1 MLTSTYKKTDISGNG
16 QNKYWS
22 YAKHQKRRA
31 HGDQI
36 QYRIKK
42 TNKKIQRNC
51 RCFLRI
57 HNSTYLSAN
66 WRILYVLSMSKN
78 QEIKKSKHKLEK
90 SKLKRYA
97 CTLFMTN
104 KEKAKSYDYD
114 IFVFFKLQNIYSI

>member
-1 MLTSTYKKTDISGNG
+1 MLTAIYKKTDISRKR

-22 YAKHQKRRA
+22 YTKYQKRRA

-36 QYRIKK
+36 QYLIKK

-51 RCFLRI
+51 RCFLRM

-66 WRILYVLSMSKN
+66 WRILYILSISKN

-97 CTLFMTN
+97 CTLFMTD
-104 KEKAKSYDYD
+104 KEKAKSYDYN
-114 IFVFFKLQNIYSI
+114 IFVFFKLQYIYFI